1 VSFADLLAEDRRLVI
16 LRCLDGA
23 DYHVLNEHVLQTAL
37 AHLGHQVG
45 RDVLRADL
53 SWLEAH
59 LLVKAEVVADGA
71 LWLAHLRN
79 AGEEVARGRTHPGI
93 KRPAAD

>member
-1 VSFADLLAEDRRLVI
+1 MSFADLLAEDRRLVL

-23 DYHVLNEHVLQTAL
+23 DYQVLNEHVLQTAL

-53 SWLEAH
+53 VWLEERRMI
-59 LLVKAEVVADGA
+59 KREIVADGA
-71 LWLAHLRN
+71 LWLARLR
-79 AGEEVARGRTHPGI
+79 AEGEEVARGRTHPGI
-93 KRPAAD
+93 KRPAAE